1 LRALKSYRETSPFKA
16 WLYTIALNTS
26 RSRLRKKKALL
37 RLQQTL
43 TALFRAQSQR
53 TPTLEEAIIHN
64 EDDAMLWKALE
75 KLGEKHRLP
84 IVLRYYH
91 DLSIKEI
98 AEILKVKEGTFIAA
112 VDLSRKTVQSS
123 MVCLGHRRE
132 NDEHHHKARALLQA
146 AAGLLR
152 PRQIGARCDPTDC
165 RECGTYASVWLT
177 GLKLRNPAC
186 EWDNLSRIL
195 IAGHQELFSSKTALE

>member
-1 LRALKSYRETSPFKA
+1 MIENQAGLIAACIEGDEPAIAQLVEEYQLGVFRLALSVLNDPCEANEATQDTFIAALRALKSYRETSPFKA

-98 AEILKVKEGTFIAA
+98 AEILKVKEGT
-112 VDLSRKTVQSS
+112 VHSRLSI
-123 MVCLGHRRE
+123 GRE
-132 NDEHHHKARALLQA
+132 
-146 AAGLLR
+146 
-152 PRQIGARCDPTDC
+152 
-165 RECGTYASVWLT
+165 
-177 GLKLRNPAC
+177 KLR
-186 EWDNLSRIL
+186 S
-195 IAGHQELFSSKTALE
+195 ELDGLFATVGE